1 MTSFYKEDFCREFRH
16 VYLLVDCNN
25 FFVSCERLLHPDL
38 NFKPVI
44 VLSNNDGCV
53 VARSDEAKALGIK
66 MGEAVFKI
74 RNLIESK
81 NVAVFSSNF
90 NLYLDISS
98 RVVRTLESMCPHV
111 EQYSID
117 ESFIFLEKATEESA
131 KDLACKVRNTLAY
144 SLGIPVG
151 IGIGTSKTLAKLAS
165 YYAKRKV
172 KRSGAYFSGLKE
184 KDRLFLLKNNPVS
197 EVWGIG
203 KRLNLKLQSMGI
215 FTAWQFAQTD
225 LNKLRRS
232 FNINAVQTAKEL
244 SGIDCIVEDMS
255 EENQSQIM
263 WSRSFKE
270 RLLTK
275 EEIFEALANYTVKA
289 AEKLRSQQKYCKC
302 VHFHIRT
309 SLYGNKAKY
318 SAEET
323 IILPYL
329 SNDTRDFIDAA
340 KKALDLMYRPGY
352 EYMKAGVIL
361 TDFAFARTEQS
372 DLFCAAPDIGL
383 QKKADSLM
391 QALDTL
397 NSRKSNTVYLGA
409 QGGLLKDKKYLN
421 RQFLSQSFADF
432 YDLPEVSYAIKEKS
446 KK

>member
-1 MTSFYKEDFCREFRH
+1 M
-16 VYLLVDCNN
+16 
-25 FFVSCERLLHPDL
+25 
-38 NFKPVI
+38 
-44 VLSNNDGCV
+44 
-53 VARSDEAKALGIK
+53 
-66 MGEAVFKI
+66 
-74 RNLIESK
+74 
-81 NVAVFSSNF
+81 
-90 NLYLDISS
+90 
-98 RVVRTLESMCPHV
+98 
-111 EQYSID
+111 
-117 ESFIFLEKATEESA
+117 
-131 KDLACKVRNTLAY
+131 
-144 SLGIPVG
+144 
-151 IGIGTSKTLAKLAS
+151 
-165 YYAKRKV
+165 
-172 KRSGAYFSGLKE
+172 
-184 KDRLFLLKNNPVS
+184 
-197 EVWGIG
+197 
-203 KRLNLKLQSMGI
+203 
-215 FTAWQFAQTD
+215 
-225 LNKLRRS
+225 
-232 FNINAVQTAKEL
+232 
-244 SGIDCIVEDMS
+244 IDCIVEDMS

-323 IILPYL
+323 IVLPYL

>member
-1 MTSFYKEDFCREFRH
+1 
-16 VYLLVDCNN
+16 
-25 FFVSCERLLHPDL
+25 
-38 NFKPVI
+38 
-44 VLSNNDGCV
+44 
-53 VARSDEAKALGIK
+53 
-66 MGEAVFKI
+66 
-74 RNLIESK
+74 
-81 NVAVFSSNF
+81 
-90 NLYLDISS
+90 
-98 RVVRTLESMCPHV
+98 
-111 EQYSID
+111 
-117 ESFIFLEKATEESA
+117 
-131 KDLACKVRNTLAY
+131 
-144 SLGIPVG
+144 
-151 IGIGTSKTLAKLAS
+151 
-165 YYAKRKV
+165 
-172 KRSGAYFSGLKE
+172 
-184 KDRLFLLKNNPVS
+184 
-197 EVWGIG
+197 
-203 KRLNLKLQSMGI
+203 MGI

-323 IILPYL
+323 IVLPYL
-329 SNDTRDFIDAA
+329 SNDTRDFINAA

-372 DLFCAAPDIGL
+372 DLFCAAPEIGL